1 VDETNFPFFLV
12 EKSKDIG
19 VAGLMIKGY
28 GSPGLNNLDS
38 ASIYYEM
45 AKRDGSFALFFLAHT
60 SLGMAVIN
68 ALADE
73 E

>member
-1 VDETNFPFFLV
+1 
-12 EKSKDIG
+12 
-19 VAGLMIKGY
+19 MIKGY
-28 GSPGLNNLDS
+28 GSPALSNLD
-38 ASIYYEM
+38 AAAIYYEM
-45 AKRDGSFALFFLAHT
+45 ARKDGSFALFYLAHT